1 MFFYFIQQIFKKA
14 SFSTKNMA
22 KLFPRALKNLFSIF
36 KKKKNLTLGV
46 YGPPNAGKSTL
57 ANVIIKDILGDTTD
71 VEFST
76 SSLAHETRSIEKAEK
91 LELKKDG
98 KSLDFTLLDTPGIA
112 TKIDYEDFV
121 KKGLKKQDAKVRAK
135 EATQG
140 VIESIKW
147 LDNVDAVLIVLDST
161 LNPYSQVNITL
172 IGNLVAKNKKVII
185 VANKTDLKSSNV
197 EKIKLVFPD
206 YTIVPVSAQK
216 RKGID
221 ELYEK
226 LFEEFF

>member
-1 MFFYFIQQIFKKA
+1 MSLKKTFFGFF
-14 SFSTKNMA
+14 SF
-22 KLFPRALKNLFSIF
+22 FRR
-36 KKKKNLTLGV
+36 KKKLTMGL

-57 ANVIIKDILGDTTD
+57 ANVFIKQILGEDSEL
-71 VEFST
+71 EFSA
-76 SSLAHETRSIEKAEK
+76 SSLEHETRSVQKVEK
-91 LELKKDG
+91 LELKKG
-98 KSLDFTLLDTPGIA
+98 SKSMDFTLIDTPGIA

-121 KKGLKKQDAKVRAK
+121 KKGVKKSDAKIRAK

-147 LDNVDAVLIVLDST
+147 LDNVDAVLIVLDAT

-185 VANKTDLKSSNV
+185 VANKVDLKTANV

-206 YTIVPVSAQK
+206 YPVVGVSAK
-216 RKGID
+216 KEEGIE
-221 ELYEK
+221 ELHSK
-226 LFEEFF
+226 IFEEFF